1 MKLKSIETRD
11 ELGLVAFGPRSR
23 VFEVGVS
30 STAELFLDLSNR
42 IVWLRAAGQEVAHGI
57 PLEQVRRFTPLA
69 VYTASDGSIRR
80 DVAAKPTAQTSKAS
94 KGKAGD
100 TKPAAP

>member
-30 STAELFLDLSNR
+30 STAELYLDLPNR

-69 VYTASDGSIRR
+69 VCIASDGSIRR
-80 DVAAKPTAQTSKAS
+80 DAEPVASKPAPKAQPKAKQEPSKA
-94 KGKAGD
+94 
-100 TKPAAP
+100 